1 MRKVENFDHLIVCSM
16 SNKNYPKNPSSSF
29 FYNSTIFND
38 FSLKYENEYNLKDFL
53 QLLKTNNSILTFH
66 KLKNNEQ
73 NTKSKYK
80 EIIDNYINLGK
91 LDIKNN
97 KRKKIKL
104 KHEEI
109 IAKKK
114 ITYNDII
121 NFNNCK
127 YCYYLNAF
135 KDESLYSEN
144 MNYGIFMHKIL
155 EMYI

>member
-1 MRKVENFDHLIVCSM
+1 M

-80 EIIDNYINLGK
+80 RE
-91 LDIKNN
+91 
-97 KRKKIKL
+97 
-104 KHEEI
+104 
-109 IAKKK
+109 
-114 ITYNDII
+114 
-121 NFNNCK
+121 NF
-127 YCYYLNAF
+127 
-135 KDESLYSEN
+135 
-144 MNYGIFMHKIL
+144 
-155 EMYI
+155 